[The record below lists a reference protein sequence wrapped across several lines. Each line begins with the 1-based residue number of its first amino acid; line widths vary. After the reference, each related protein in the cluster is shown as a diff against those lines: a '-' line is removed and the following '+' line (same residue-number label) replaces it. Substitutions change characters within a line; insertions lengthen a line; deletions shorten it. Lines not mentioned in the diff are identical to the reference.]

1 MCVCVCVCVYTTPS
15 LSSSPRAHLG
25 KNPSS
30 GDTQETQVQSL
41 GWEVLEKEMATC
53 SSMLA
58 WEILWTEEPGG
69 LQSMG
74 LQRVGHNWVIK
85 QQTAY
90 HIFFIH
96 STVDRHIGCFHVL
109 AIRDCASMITGVQV
123 SFRIWLFVFSGYMP
137 RSGTAGS
144 CGNSIFS
151 FLKEPPYRSPHPLQH
166 LWTGDF

>member
-1 MCVCVCVCVYTTPS
+1 MYTTPS
-15 LSSSPRAHLG
+15 LPSSPRG
-25 KNPSS
+25 SS
-30 GDTQETQVQSL
+30 GEESICRRHSGDPGSIPGL
-41 GWEVLEKEMATC
+41 GRTGEGNGNLLQYACLGNLVDRG
-53 SSMLA
+53 A
-58 WEILWTEEPGG
+58 WWAI
-69 LQSMG
+69 QSMG

-90 HIFFIH
+90 HIFFIY
-96 STVDRHIGCFHVL
+96 STVERHIGCFHVS
-109 AIRDCASMITGVQV
+109 AIRDCAMITGVQV
-123 SFRIWLFVFSGYMP
+123 SFRVRIFVFSGYMP